1 MSKHLVQ
8 PNLNANTSGVWTNNN
23 AESINNVLKIN
34 TNWKP
39 QSLTALIEKLF
50 SVVKLQYLDARLAL
64 YGADNFLLHSH
75 YTMYSVQEA
84 VPV

>member
-1 MSKHLVQ
+1 L
-8 PNLNANTSGVWTNNN
+8 WTNNN

-50 SVVKLQYLDARLAL
+50 SVVKLQYLDTRRAL
-64 YGADNFLLHSH
+64 YGVGNFCLHSQ
-75 YTMYSVQEA
+75 YTMYAVQEA
-84 VPV
+84 VIGGKKQKVELLV